1 MGYILPI
8 QQHEYAD
15 YQRRMVTRKR
25 TITSVEKPYKSILK
39 TKYEELKREEEI
51 RNQGIEQISHKNE
64 LISSFIDM
72 DEVFT
77 EITGLGYFV
86 NERV

>member
-25 TITSVEKPYKSILK
+25 TITSVEKPYKTVLR
-39 TKYEELKREEEI
+39 TKYEELKHEEER
-51 RNQGIEQISHKNE
+51 RNQGLEAMRPTKAP
-64 LISSFIDM
+64 ISSYVDM

-77 EITGLGYFV
+77 EITGLGHFV